1 MTCVAINEVSKS
13 YQQQK
18 VLDKISLSLKKGELA
33 TLLGQSGC
41 GKSTLLRSVAGLT
54 DIDEGAIFLDDKE
67 ITSLPPRE
75 REVGMVFQSY
85 ALFPNMNVF
94 ENVAFGLKM
103 RKMDRVKEKVSGML
117 DMVGLTGKENAY
129 PHELSGGQQQRV
141 ALARSL
147 VMQPRVLLLDE
158 PLSALDAKIRK
169 NLQNEIKRI
178 QKELNITAIFVT
190 HDQEEAMTISDT
202 IHIMHEGK
210 IVQSGTPA
218 EIYTKPKNSFVARF
232 IGNYNV
238 MSLQD
243 FYQLV
248 GNHSL
253 RGNEVAIRPEMI
265 QIHDG
270 SEPIRVETEE
280 WVTEGTIA
288 QVFLTGNVLRYEINT
303 PVTLIRVDE
312 LHSGNH
318 VYRPGEEVKLSFPRS
333 ACLVY

>member
-1 MTCVAINEVSKS
+1 MTCVSIKEVSKS
-13 YQQQK
+13 YQKQK

-54 DIDEGAIFLDDKE
+54 EIDEGSIYLEEKE

-103 RKMDRVKEKVSGML
+103 RKMDRVKERVSDML
-117 DMVGLTGKENAY
+117 ELVGLTGKENAY

-202 IHIMHEGK
+202 IHIMQEGK

-218 EIYTKPKNSFVARF
+218 EIYTTPQNPFVARF

-238 MSLQD
+238 ISMQD

-253 RGNEVAIRPEMI
+253 RGNEMAIRPEMI
-265 QIHDG
+265 QICDG
-270 SEPIRVETEE
+270 SDCDGEE
-280 WVTEGTIA
+280 VDEWIAGGTIA
-288 QVFLTGNVLRYEINT
+288 QVFMTGNVLRYEIDT
-303 PVTLIRVDE
+303 SVAVIRVDE
-312 LHSGNH
+312 LHAGNR
-318 VYRPGEEVKLSFPRS
+318 VRIPGEEVRLRFPRS